1 VWGIIHLAPEC
12 PRVRIGG
19 ESSLRIAT
27 NLCLLQHGER
37 LSLTDK
43 AVGRM
48 LASMGYRSTQR
59 TNAGWWLLMDSSTV
73 ARCHQLY
80 KTYEN
85 SYVRAGDVARFSATC
100 TLCQALATPKKS

>member
-1 VWGIIHLAPEC
+1 
-12 PRVRIGG
+12 
-19 ESSLRIAT
+19 
-27 NLCLLQHGER
+27 
-37 LSLTDK
+37 
-43 AVGRM
+43 M